1 MTDTSKTPG
10 ETPEGGAKPQTGPEA
25 KPAAG
30 PDAKAEVYDLEPH
43 VPAPPTARVAKLE
56 APGLTDD
63 FDEDADFDHD
73 PAMPTAPAPKAAAAP
88 VDAFVKPGW
97 GSAQVIGTLGIAAA
111 LTATVLGAWLG
122 DGPWYKAVVLSLYHI
137 GLQTMA
143 GVGAVVF
150 AAWMVEKPLGSTDL
164 AAARMLLAVG
174 LARVFLP
181 LTFGVPYTGRF
192 LEGAAVIGAYGL
204 VTWALFRLPR
214 PHWFVMVCAHV
225 ILMVVLAVGG
235 FIESW
240 AGAPVAPAKPAGT
253 PAAVSGG

>member
-1 MTDTSKTPG
+1 MTDTTKTPG
-10 ETPEGGAKPQTGPEA
+10 ETPEGGSKPET
-25 KPAAG
+25 KPATK
-30 PDAKAEVYDLEPH
+30 PEAKAEVYDLEPH
-43 VPAPPTARVAKLE
+43 VPAPPTARVAKLD

-73 PAMPTAPAPKAAAAP
+73 PAMPTAAVPKAPAAP
-88 VDAFVKPGW
+88 VETFVKAGW

-111 LTATVLGAWLG
+111 LTATVLAAWLG

-150 AAWMVEKPLGSTDL
+150 AAWMVEKPIGSSDL

-181 LTFGVPYTGRF
+181 MTFGVPYTGRF
-192 LEGAAVIGAYGL
+192 LEGAAVVAAYGL
-204 VTWALFRLPR
+204 VTWGLFRLPR

-225 ILMVVLAVGG
+225 MLMVVLAIGG

-240 AGAPVAPAKPAGT
+240 AGSAPAAVKPAAT